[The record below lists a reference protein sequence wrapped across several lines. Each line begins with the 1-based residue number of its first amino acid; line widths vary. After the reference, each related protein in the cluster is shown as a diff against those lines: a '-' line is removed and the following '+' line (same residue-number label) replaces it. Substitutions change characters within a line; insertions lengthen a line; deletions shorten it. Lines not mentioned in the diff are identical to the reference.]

1 MKRRA
6 VAGLWVW
13 GCMLFPVAG
22 AAADGRLELAVV
34 DATGAGVAG
43 VSVEATS
50 PALIGRRLAVTRD
63 DGRGALLGLPP
74 GDYRLAL
81 AKEGFSAVTVE
92 TAVRQNEATA
102 LRVVMEPAETVREA
116 IDVVAPAPVVET
128 GTPKVSA
135 HLDLE
140 AIRDLPVPRDE
151 RGFAQL
157 VSGVNVVPN
166 SDGLEPRW
174 EPASKAGNNYQDR
187 GGGSGSRDN
196 QYYLDGFQMT
206 GMASGG
212 LDTRLSAEAIR
223 EQEVVTSGFPAELS
237 GGAGYVVNVLTR
249 SGGPRFE
256 GSASFYFQDPS
267 MYDSFETDDSR
278 LIVPKEDKWDLGA
291 TLGGPILRDRLW
303 FFLSG
308 QRRENSDDFELS
320 SSATPVPRSETYSLV
335 KDNGLGKLTWAPGE
349 QDTLTATYVGEQRE
363 SSGSR
368 DVNTPP
374 NRYADLDATYGTA
387 LAAWQHR
394 FGSSALLEARYGAQ
408 NLENRTTAAQP
419 ELGPPNTILYPA
431 GVQVPAY
438 LRDLGS
444 SGDDGVTSYD
454 KRQGDLLASFYFE
467 AAGSHALTA
476 GVSDQRWE
484 EEVGVDLRYGLN
496 LTSLAPGL
504 AGTTFEQARDQGF
517 LPEPEY
523 DSIYRA
529 LAAQPG
535 SAAFAAADADRDGAV
550 SAAEFAALRFDSRTG
565 NADGVDFLRQ
575 RTVYAGQS
583 APYQK
588 NRSWHVQDEWRRG
601 EWTVTA
607 GVRMEERS
615 YFASDDSTILEMDPA
630 WYPRLGAAWDV
641 GGKGTQRLS
650 LAWGIYPDP
659 IRSSMIRFVGNLT
672 GSIFADEVAIGGD
685 WFAYR
690 ERGAARL
697 RREAAFAPALDNEEE
712 EEIELTYGANFG
724 EVWGFLAEVW
734 RREDRNIIEDYD
746 PAVYFNP
753 AVSGDLAI
761 PPGEFGYPP
770 SGAGDVVFFLGNL
783 VGAERVTKGVDLA
796 LNRREQGG
804 WSMGLQYSWKDA
816 QGNSNSDAAADL
828 QGDFLFL
835 DPRQPYMYGPL
846 PGSIENQ
853 AKLFGSW
860 RSPWKLVVGGLVY
873 WNDGAVYTE
882 ATRHRPTGSNI
893 LYNYRR
899 PDGTFVRTGQQK
911 HPGYTTVD
919 LRLTL
924 PVDFGD
930 RVHADFYV
938 DVLNALDDQSAIR
951 VEESHNGAEFTV
963 YQEPR
968 LLLEPRRWQ
977 VGVRVGFE

>member
-1 MKRRA
+1 MHRSA
-6 VAGLWVW
+6 VACVVTLGWL
-13 GCMLFPVAG
+13 LLPVAVSG
-22 AAADGRLELAVV
+22 SDGRLELAVV
-34 DATGAGVAG
+34 DGSGLGIAGVRI
-43 VSVEATS
+43 EASST
-50 PALIGRRLAVTRD
+50 ALIGRRLAATRA
-63 DGRGALLGLPP
+63 DGRATFLGLSP
-74 GDYRLAL
+74 GDYELAL
-81 AKEGFSAVTVE
+81 SKEGYAPAAAA
-92 TAVRQNEATA
+92 TAVQQNGVAW
-102 LRVVMEPAETVREA
+102 LRVTLEPGETVAEA
-116 IDVVAPAPVVET
+116 IEVVAPAPRVET

-140 AIRDLPVPRDE
+140 AIRSLPVPRDE

-166 SDGLEPRW
+166 SDGLELRY

-187 GGGSGSRDN
+187 GGGAGSRDN
-196 QYYLDGFQMT
+196 NYYLDGFQMT

-212 LDTRLSAEAIR
+212 LDTRLHAEAIR
-223 EQEVVTSGFPAELS
+223 EQEVVTSGAPAGLS

-249 SGGPRFE
+249 SGGPSFE
-256 GSASFYFQDPS
+256 GSVSFYFQDPS
-267 MYDSFETDDSR
+267 MYDSFDTDDSR
-278 LIVPKEDKWDLGA
+278 LIVPKEDKWDVGA
-291 TLGGPILRDRLW
+291 TFGGPLVADRLW

-308 QRRENSDDFELS
+308 QRRENSDDVELS
-320 SSATPVPRSETYSLV
+320 TSASPVPRTEEYLLRR
-335 KDNGLGKLTWAPGE
+335 DNYLGKLSWAPGE
-349 QDTLTATYVGEQRE
+349 HDTLTALYLGEARD
-363 SSGSR
+363 SSGTR

-374 NRYADLDATYGTA
+374 NRYADLVQDYGTA
-387 LAAWQHR
+387 LAGWQHL
-394 FGSSALLEARYGAQ
+394 FGSAALLDARFGAQ
-408 NLENRTTAAQP
+408 NLENRTTAAEP
-419 ELGPPNTILYPA
+419 DRGPTNTILYPA

-444 SGDDGVTSYD
+444 SGDDGVTTYD
-454 KRQGDLLASFYFE
+454 KRQGEVSASFYFE

-476 GVSDQRWE
+476 GVGDQRWE
-484 EEVGVDLRYGLN
+484 EEVGVDLRYGVN

-504 AGTTFEQARDQGF
+504 AGITFEQARDQGF

-529 LAAQPG
+529 LVAQPG
-535 SAAFAAADADRDGAV
+535 SSAFAAADANRDGQV
-550 SAAEFAALRFDSRTG
+550 STGEFAALRFDSRTD
-565 NADGVDFLRQ
+565 NPYGVNFLRL

-588 NRSWHVQDEWRRG
+588 SRSWYLEDEWRLD
-601 EWTVTA
+601 EVTLRA
-607 GVRMEERS
+607 GVRAEERS
-615 YFASDDSTILEMDPA
+615 YYASDGSTILEMDPA
-630 WYPRLGAAWDV
+630 WYPRLGVVWDL
-641 GGKGTQRLS
+641 GGQGRQRLS
-650 LAWGIYPDP
+650 AAWGVYPDP
-659 IRSSMIRFVGNLT
+659 LRSSMIRFVGNLT
-672 GSIFADEVAIGGD
+672 GSIYADEVALGGD
-685 WFAYR
+685 WFSYR

-697 RREAAFAPALDNEEE
+697 RREAAFAPALENEEE
-712 EEIELTYGANFG
+712 EEIELTYGASFG
-724 EVWGFLAEVW
+724 DVWGFLAEVW

-761 PPGEFGYPP
+761 PPSEFGYPP

-796 LNRREQGG
+796 LHRRERDG

-816 QGNSNSDAAADL
+816 EGNSNSDAAADL

-835 DPRQPYMYGPL
+835 DPRQPYMKGPL
-846 PGSIENQ
+846 PGTIENQ

-860 RSPWKLVVGGLVY
+860 RTPWKLVLGGLVY
-873 WNDGAVYTE
+873 WNDGAVFTE

-924 PVDFGD
+924 PVDFGT

-951 VEESHNGAEFTV
+951 VEESHNGAEFTT